1 MRFGEWLKQERQ
13 RQHLTGAA
21 LARKAG
27 LSQSYISALEN
38 GTRSSPTLYAAIKL
52 ADGIGI
58 PLWVALKHNKIKR

>member
-21 LARKAG
+21 LARRTG
-27 LSQSYISALEN
+27 VSQSYISALET
-38 GTRSSPTLYAAIKL
+38 GARSSPTLYAATRL

-58 PLWVALKHNKIKR
+58 KLWVALRDTEIIE